1 MRLHHCLKVPDGSG
15 RKIEKVPIFPLPV
28 AMTLHCVLSVAF
40 NYPIKLAIARLRF
53 VDDELQRRYR
63 GATEAD
69 VDEPRPTE
77 VHEEGH
83 MVEWRPEAAILY
95 RNARRDDRDREA
107 DVRQQRSE
115 QDVKFVAVAPR
126 RLVTIFS
133 KSESTSKRSG
143 FRCMISRFSN
153 GTAVRCA
160 ARCIADKFA
169 RLGSALPS
177 KRMRLR

>member
-1 MRLHHCLKVPDGSG
+1 MMLHHCLKVPDGSG
-15 RKIEKVPIFPLPV
+15 RKIEKVLIFPLPV
-28 AMTLHCVLSVAF
+28 AMTLHCVLCVAF

-53 VDDELQRRYR
+53 VDDELQRCYR

-115 QDVKFVAVAPR
+115 QGVKFVAVAP
-126 RLVTIFS
+126 
-133 KSESTSKRSG
+133 
-143 FRCMISRFSN
+143 
-153 GTAVRCA
+153 
-160 ARCIADKFA
+160 
-169 RLGSALPS
+169 LGV
-177 KRMRLR
+177 